1 MRHLENYAV
10 IGAGNGGKAMAAHLA
25 LMGYRVALY
34 NRTFGNIA
42 AIKAGG
48 GIELKS
54 YSNGPQGF
62 SKLALT
68 TSNMGEALKDAEMIM
83 VVVPSTA
90 HADIAKKVAPH
101 LQDGQ
106 VIILHPGRTLG
117 ALEFAKVLRDNQCE
131 ANVTLAEAETLL
143 YVSRSDGPTSARIFT
158 IKETV
163 PLAAFPA
170 TRTASVLKAV
180 RPAFPQFVDGVN
192 VLQTGLNNMGAV
204 FHPALT
210 LLNAGWIEATHGDYE
225 FYVDGLTPSVAR
237 VIEALDEER
246 MAVASSLGVR
256 ARTALDWLH
265 MTYNSTS
272 EDLRDAMRNVPG
284 YRGINAPAT
293 LAHRYIFDD
302 IPMGLVPIASL
313 GRHYGVSVPG
323 MESIIRLGS
332 IVHHTDYWQVGRSV
346 EKLGLANLNAG
357 DLALY
362 VNEGIMK

>member
-1 MRHLENYAV
+1 MRHPENYTV

-34 NRTFGNIA
+34 NRTFDHIA
-42 AIKAGG
+42 AIKAGE
-48 GIELKS
+48 GIKLKS
-54 YSNGPQGF
+54 YKNGPQGF
-62 SKLALT
+62 GKLALT
-68 TSNMGEALKDAEMIM
+68 TSNIGEAIKDAEMIM
-83 VVVPSTA
+83 VVVPSSA
-90 HADIAKKVAPH
+90 HADIARNIAPY

-106 VIILHPGRTLG
+106 IIILHPGRTLG

-131 ANVTLAEAETLL
+131 ADITLAEAETLV
-143 YVSRSDGPTSARIFT
+143 YVSRSEGPASARIFS

-170 TRTASVLKAV
+170 SRTTSVLKAV
-180 RPAFPQFVDGVN
+180 QPAFPQFVDGVN
-192 VLQTGLNNMGAV
+192 VLQTSLNNMGAI
-204 FHPALT
+204 FHPTLT
-210 LLNAGWIEATHGDYE
+210 LLNAGWIEATQGDYE

-237 VIEALDEER
+237 VIEVLDQER
-246 MAVASSLGVR
+246 MAVAASLGVR
-256 ARTALDWLH
+256 ARTALEWLH
-265 MTYNSTS
+265 VTYNSTS

-284 YRGINAPAT
+284 YHGIKAPAT
-293 LAHRYIFDD
+293 LSHRYIFDD

-332 IVHHTDYWQVGRSV
+332 IVHHTDYLQLGRTV
-346 EKLGLANLNAG
+346 EKLGLASLNAR

-362 VNEGIMK
+362 VNEGRMK